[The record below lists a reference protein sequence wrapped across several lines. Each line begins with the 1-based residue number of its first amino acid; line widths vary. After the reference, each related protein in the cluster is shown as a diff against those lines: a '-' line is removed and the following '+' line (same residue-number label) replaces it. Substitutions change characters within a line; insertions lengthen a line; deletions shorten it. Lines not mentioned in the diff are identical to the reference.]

1 MPDTHTP
8 NPTNPTIIEDM
19 TEAVRATAILVDLS
33 ISMWSGEL
41 TDRAVGA
48 KVKEDAGAVGNT
60 GRYLK
65 NLLAGCDT
73 KLKAVRAAYALAR
86 AAHYNLTLPW
96 VSDPTAQRAIGP
108 RLLPNALF
116 ERYLTQMGELQRAAH
131 AARDEFLHDYPA
143 LVQQAQAN
151 LGDMANPD
159 EYPTVAT
166 IHGAFKLKFD
176 FQPIPATN
184 AFRGLSEGM
193 ITKLAAAMERRQL
206 QAVTAA
212 QDAMWERVREGVTH
226 LVGRLEDPDTRF
238 KEASVEAVRELI
250 TLLPGF
256 NCTDDPRITEVTQNI
271 TEMLDGI
278 TAKDIRGDARLRQD
292 VVTKAR
298 AITEKLT
305 SWGLG

>member
-1 MPDTHTP
+1 MPDTHT
-8 NPTNPTIIEDM
+8 NPTPTVIEDM

-41 TDRAVGA
+41 TDRAIGA

-73 KLKAVRAAYALAR
+73 KLKEVRAAYAQAR
-86 AAHYNLTLPW
+86 ATHYNLTLPW

-116 ERYLTQMGELQRAAH
+116 ERYLTQMGMLQRAAH
-131 AARDEFLHDYPA
+131 ASRDEFLHDYPS
-143 LVQQAQAN
+143 LVRQAQSN
-151 LGDMANPD
+151 LGDMANPA
-159 EYPTVAT
+159 EYPTVDAVRE
-166 IHGAFKLKFD
+166 AFKLKFD
-176 FQPIPATN
+176 FQPIPAAN

-193 ITKLAAAMERRQL
+193 IAKLAAAMERRQL

-212 QDAMWERVREGVTH
+212 QDAMWERVKEGVTH

-250 TLLPGF
+250 VLLPGF
-256 NCTDDPRITEVTQNI
+256 NCTDDPRITEITQNI

-298 AITEKLT
+298 AITHKLQ
-305 SWGLG
+305 SWGL